1 MMLTMPERELSVAS
15 PENIL
20 LHLPAEEEAQVRQ
33 IYAELEAR
41 GFPPQ
46 QQTPHITVTFAP
58 HMPEEPIALAS
69 ELLPSLIPARFQRVG
84 TVVFGTKR
92 KQTVAWLLETDDE
105 LEIAARR
112 ISACNPVGRGPRW
125 TPHLTMGL
133 RLPREIVPDY
143 IRALDEIAS
152 ARMKELTGA
161 RAALWRPRLGHLT
174 ILAGEGFGS
183 REVRVTGK
191 LICATPA
198 EAEIVEHHL
207 PRHVEL
213 TRAEP
218 GCLHF
223 EVLPTAGGLVWNV
236 HEHFADEVAF
246 GAHRRRVADS
256 EWGQVTAGIERS
268 YTVEKSSG
276 F

>member
-1 MMLTMPERELSVAS
+1 MAS
-15 PENIL
+15 PDNIL
-20 LHLPAEEEAQVRQ
+20 LHLPEQEERQVRQ

-46 QQTPHITVTFAP
+46 QQTPHITITFAP
-58 HMPEEPIALAS
+58 HMPEGPIALGS

-112 ISACNPVGRGPRW
+112 ISELNPEGRGPRW

-143 IRALDEIAS
+143 LRALDEAS
-152 ARMKELTGA
+152 RHVKELTAA
-161 RAALWRPRLGHLT
+161 RAALWRPRVRELT
-174 ILAGEGFGS
+174 ILAGDGYDS
-183 REVRVTGK
+183 REIRLAGE
-191 LICATPA
+191 LICASNE
-198 EAEIVEHHL
+198 EAEIVERHL
-207 PRHVEL
+207 PRHIEL

-223 EVLPTAGGLVWNV
+223 EVLPTPGGRVWTV
-236 HEHFADEVAF
+236 EECFGDGAAF
-246 GAHRRRVADS
+246 GAHQRRVEHS
-256 EWGQVTAGIERS
+256 EWGQVTAGIEWS
-268 YTVEKSSG
+268 YTVEKSARFEG
-276 F
+276 AR